1 MDRFASLGLRRPA
14 LALVIAGCVA
24 LVLGL
29 GALRVGTDTGY
40 RAFLGAE
47 HPAVEELERAVGR
60 FGGGVPF
67 AIVYRC
73 AGEAPCGSV
82 FDANALAM
90 AHALATRL
98 AALPGVARVES
109 PATSALLVPEWL
121 ELPRARRIAPEGVP
135 AADVAELARRAQ
147 QDPVWSG
154 QIVSADGKMGAIL
167 IQLADS
173 AGTTAE
179 TVVDAARVAL
189 REWEARGYRFALVG
203 GPVEFV
209 VAGRDL
215 DRQVQ
220 RLVPVIV
227 AFVGGVL
234 LLSFRRIAPSIVVL
248 LTAGLALV
256 CTIGLQGWLGWPRT
270 SFFQVLP
277 PLMLT
282 VGVCYGIHVVS
293 TYAEALSVRARDGSA
308 LSFGEREQLVAT
320 TLEQVARPA
329 FYTALTTAAGFAS
342 FYGSGLES
350 LVRFGAIAA
359 FGVMAAF
366 AATFLLLPIA
376 LVRMPTRWIAQSAS
390 HGAWVR
396 LVGRVADLVAR
407 RRVAILVGTVAVT
420 AFGLFGIT
428 RLSIDARFEE
438 VYGEQSEV
446 VRWSRAAAGLRG
458 GDTLEVVLELPP
470 GLAPTSIEALRAVEG
485 IERLES
491 LEGIAR
497 PLSILTP
504 LRALN
509 ALVHTRPLDFSG
521 PDVDGDADT
530 VAGDE
535 TIASRSATR
544 ASQLLRLIHAED
556 PAAAEPFVA
565 LASRSAA
572 ERDANSEPGA
582 DARDGAALRISF
594 QGEKLPQDALRA
606 LVGQVEREARALAPP
621 GARVVVTGPLAI
633 VSRMIDEIRDTQIGS
648 FGSALAMVAVLS
660 ALCLRSIPLAFVA
673 LIPTTIPVAITLGA
687 MGFLGIPLDMGTTM
701 VASVLLGLGVDEA
714 LHLLSGYRRGRAE
727 GLSRERAMD
736 AALRE
741 VGRALFTTA
750 GALAAGFLVLFF
762 VPWKSLSS
770 FGLVTG
776 VAIGASL
783 AADLLILPAVMGSR
797 SAGEPPGGTPPGMVK
812 PGVPGGRAVPSR
824 AA

>member
-1 MDRFASLGLRRPA
+1 MDRIASLGLRRPA
-14 LALVIAGCVA
+14 LALVAAGCVA

-40 RAFLGAE
+40 RAFLGAD
-47 HPAVEELERAVGR
+47 HPAVVALERVTGR

-73 AGEAPCGSV
+73 EGEAPCDSV
-82 FDANALAM
+82 FDASALAM
-90 AHALATRL
+90 AHTLATRL

-154 QIVSADGKMGAIL
+154 QIVSADGKMGAIVV
-167 IQLADS
+167 QLVDS
-173 AGTTAE
+173 AGSTAE
-179 TVVDAARVAL
+179 TVVDAARAAL
-189 REWEARGYRFALVG
+189 GEWEARGYRFALVG

-234 LLSFRRIAPSIVVL
+234 LLSFRRIAPSVVVL

-293 TYAEALSVRARDGSA
+293 TYAEALSARPQDGSA
-308 LSFGEREQLVAT
+308 LSFGEREQLVAS

-366 AATFLLLPIA
+366 AATFLVLPIA
-376 LVRMPTRWIAQSAS
+376 LVRMPARWIAQSGS

-396 LVGRVADLVAR
+396 LVDRVADLVAR
-407 RRVAILVGTVAVT
+407 RRVVILLVT
-420 AFGLFGIT
+420 AAATAVGVAGIA

-446 VRWSRAAAGLRG
+446 VRWSREAAGLRG
-458 GDTLEVVLELPP
+458 GDTLEVVLELPSDI
-470 GLAPTSIEALRAVEG
+470 APTSLEALRAVAG

-491 LEGIAR
+491 LDGIAR

-509 ALVHTRPLDFSG
+509 ALVHTTPLDFSG
-521 PDVDGDADT
+521 PDIATATGI
-530 VAGDE
+530 E
-535 TIASRSATR
+535 TAATR
-544 ASQLLRLIHAED
+544 ASQLLRLIRAED
-556 PAAAEPFVA
+556 PTATEPFVA
-565 LASRSAA
+565 LASSSGA
-572 ERDANSEPGA
+572 ERGPNSEA
-582 DARDGAALRISF
+582 DMREGAALRISF

-606 LVGQVEREARALAPP
+606 LVGQVEREALALAPP
-621 GARVVVTGPLAI
+621 GARVVVSGPIAI

-648 FGSALAMVAVLS
+648 FGAALAMVAVLS
-660 ALCLRSIPLAFVA
+660 ALCLRSIPLALLA
-673 LIPTTIPVAITLGA
+673 MIPTTIPVAITLGA

-727 GLSRERAMD
+727 GIPRERAMD

-797 SAGEPPGGTPPGMVK
+797 PGGEPPGGTPSGMVK
-812 PGVPGGRAVPSR
+812 PGEPGGGAVPSR